1 MARKLVA
8 NFGDV
13 NPLTY
18 GGSFVFENDGEYTCE
33 HFDVGEEGENVTV
46 YRFNLPMC
54 TFINGVLSDN
64 EFHPNYPAWFAD
76 SIGKVAECCGVP
88 RRELV
93 DGLCASDPVKRAAVF
108 QDIGRYHGFDNLDSY
123 PITLTESELAARY
136 LEWF

>member
-1 MARKLVA
+1 MSHKLVA
-8 NFGDV
+8 NLGDV

-18 GGSFVFENDGEYTCE
+18 GGLFVFENEGDYTCE

-46 YRFNLPMC
+46 YRFDIPRC

-64 EFHPNYPAWFAD
+64 EFHPNHPAWFAD
-76 SIGKVAECCGVP
+76 SIGKIAECSGAL
-88 RRELV
+88 RRELI
-93 DGLCASDPVKRAAVF
+93 DELCSSGPTSRAMAY

-136 LEWF
+136 SEWF